1 MYKVLSN
8 LKFMGKLYVKGDD
21 VDLEKKIGEQLA
33 KDGVVELLE
42 KTQEE
47 DIDDKTNVD
56 NGVDEAQKARDE
68 EKAKKDEE
76 DSVKEYKDMGEDELI
91 NTLEAREI
99 DHKDMSQEE
108 AIEALERSDRVRDKN
123 S

>member
-21 VDLEKKIGEQLA
+21 VDLDKKLGEQLV
-33 KDGVVELLE
+33 KDGVVELSE
-42 KTQEE
+42 KTRDENA
-47 DIDDKTNVD
+47 DDESNVD
-56 NGVDEAQKARDE
+56 NGVDEAQKARDN

-76 DSVKEYKDMGEDELI
+76 DGKKEYKDMGEDELI

-99 DHKDMSQEE
+99 DHKDMSREE
-108 AIEALERSDRVRDKN
+108 AIEALERSDKVRKEN
-123 S
+123 K